1 MGQGSRRIQIVMV
14 SALWKKHPNSYTH
27 MKGFNMIKFDGIG
40 YGKPHVHKKFR
51 FLYGNSPI
59 IGQGRL
65 TRQGSRRVQIVMTS
79 ALWNKDPNSYT
90 HMKGFNLIKFY
101 GKPHIQKKIKFYMEM
116 HP

>member
-14 SALWKKHPNSYTH
+14 SAMWKKHPNSYTH

-59 IGQGRL
+59 MGQGSL
-65 TRQGSRRVQIVMTS
+65 TGQGGIEY
-79 ALWNKDPNSYT
+79 K
-90 HMKGFNLIKFY
+90 
-101 GKPHIQKKIKFYMEM
+101 
-116 HP
+116 